1 MSARQARIANLQ
13 RQIESLDKKL
23 MRLEEN
29 FDTEENNDSYERTL
43 RRRRRLAE
51 VLEELRLDRSYDDT
65 TSTDTTSTSPTP
77 SFIKKVTSRMADLSL
92 SDETHTSTSNLIKEQ
107 DSTSVSI
114 KNTKDNLIFSLHLSR
129 RRLRMMN
136 VLTQTYSKV

>member
-1 MSARQARIANLQ
+1 
-13 RQIESLDKKL
+13 
-23 MRLEEN
+23 
-29 FDTEENNDSYERTL
+29 
-43 RRRRRLAE
+43 
-51 VLEELRLDRSYDDT
+51 
-65 TSTDTTSTSPTP
+65 
-77 SFIKKVTSRMADLSL
+77 MADLSL